1 MSFRHTNV
9 VLFFPTSFN
18 SEFTEIDSLSDDDLL
33 NFVSGAC
40 FNISTEISNY
50 LGDDVEVYAAHWND
64 YDIVNMVSLLDIE
77 AHEGKSYFIENDV
90 WESVALV
97 VRHNDSDWSQSF
109 LKISETTDNSFW
121 VIGRTGSNDVI
132 SNEFDGGDYS
142 DGYEVEGDGYLN
154 MERNVQQI
162 KAAENLVSKL

>member
-1 MSFRHTNV
+1 M
-9 VLFFPTSFN
+9 
-18 SEFTEIDSLSDDDLL
+18 
-33 NFVSGAC
+33 
-40 FNISTEISNY
+40 
-50 LGDDVEVYAAHWND
+50 
-64 YDIVNMVSLLDIE
+64 
-77 AHEGKSYFIENDV
+77 
-90 WESVALV
+90 V
-97 VRHNDSDWSQSF
+97 VRHNDTDWSQSF

-121 VIGRTGSNDVI
+121 VIGRTGSNDII